1 MQDTSDEASP
11 TSITG
16 GLVGT
21 SAGLLLVDTMVLGRE
36 RLNLRNTLR
45 APRWAPI
52 VLRGP
57 SCTSQ
62 VWLAVSMLGCR
73 MNLLASR
80 DSGHG
85 AGEPA
90 KDTWM
95 PKSVLVMLVVS
106 ENI

>member
-1 MQDTSDEASP
+1 
-11 TSITG
+11 
-16 GLVGT
+16 
-21 SAGLLLVDTMVLGRE
+21 
-36 RLNLRNTLR
+36 
-45 APRWAPI
+45 
-52 VLRGP
+52 
-57 SCTSQ
+57 
-62 VWLAVSMLGCR
+62 